1 MFGRFADKKANVKM
15 QMLFAL
21 FPVVNL
27 WAAYRIK
34 KLRKFLLLFMILS
47 IGGNFL
53 IGFFFLRHTIFSS
66 F

>member
-1 MFGRFADKKANVKM
+1 VFGRFVDEKVSVKM

-34 KLRKFLLLFMILS
+34 KLGKFLLLFMILS

-53 IGFFFLRHTIFSS
+53 IGFFFLGHTIFSC